1 MRSSAL
7 AMPACKLRAKQGR
20 DGRRGP
26 TEFPLDLSMLW
37 RTIRHGGP
45 AGLAILSKPMVEFA
59 PVEE

>member
-1 MRSSAL
+1 
-7 AMPACKLRAKQGR
+7 MPACKLRAKQGR
-20 DGRRGP
+20 GGRRGP

-59 PVEE
+59 LVEE